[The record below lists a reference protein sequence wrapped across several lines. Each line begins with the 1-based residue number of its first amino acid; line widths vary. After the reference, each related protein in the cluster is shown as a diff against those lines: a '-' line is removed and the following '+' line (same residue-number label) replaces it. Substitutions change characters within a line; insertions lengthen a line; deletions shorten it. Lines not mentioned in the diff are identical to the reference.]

1 MTDTPFPRA
10 GSASVHI
17 LHEGYVR
24 DDPAGDRVGSSV
36 TLILDAGR
44 VIVVDPGMVADRD
57 ELIAALAGH
66 GPAPGDVT
74 DLVFSHHHPDHTV
87 NAALFP
93 GATIHDHWAS
103 YSGDLWVGR
112 EPGEFDLTP
121 SVRLVPAPGH
131 TPEDIAT
138 LAAAPEGVYACTH
151 AWWGPDGPAEDP
163 LATAA
168 TELAASR
175 ERILA
180 AATVIIP
187 GHGPAFRPGPDTAR

>member
-1 MTDTPFPRA
+1 MTDAPTTGTA
-10 GSASVHI
+10 AVHV

-44 VIVVDPGMVADRD
+44 VIVVDPGMVPDRD
-57 ELIAALAGH
+57 ALLAALAAR

-74 DLVFSHHHPDHTV
+74 DIVFSHHHPDHTV

-93 GATIHDHWAS
+93 GARIHDHWAS
-103 YSGDLWVGR
+103 YDGDLWIAR
-112 EPGEFDLTP
+112 EPGEFALTP

-138 LAAAPEGVYACTH
+138 LAATPADVYACTH

-163 LATAA
+163 LATDGGA
-168 TELAASR
+168 LHASR

-180 AATVIIP
+180 VATVILP
-187 GHGPAFRPGPDTAR
+187 GHGPAFRPGPATPR

>member
-1 MTDTPFPRA
+1 
-10 GSASVHI
+10 
-17 LHEGYVR
+17 
-24 DDPAGDRVGSSV
+24 
-36 TLILDAGR
+36 
-44 VIVVDPGMVADRD
+44 
-57 ELIAALAGH
+57 
-66 GPAPGDVT
+66 VT

-93 GATIHDHWAS
+93 GARIHDHWAT
-103 YSGDLWVGR
+103 YVGDLWVGR
-112 EPGEFDLTP
+112 EPGDFALTP
-121 SVRLVPAPGH
+121 SVRLVPTPGH

-138 LAAAPEGVYACTH
+138 LAATQEGVYACTH

-168 TELAASR
+168 PALRASR

-187 GHGPAFRPGPDTAR
+187 GHGPAFRPGPGTPR

>member
-1 MTDTPFPRA
+1 M
-10 GSASVHI
+10 
-17 LHEGYVR
+17 
-24 DDPAGDRVGSSV
+24 
-36 TLILDAGR
+36 
-44 VIVVDPGMVADRD
+44 
-57 ELIAALAGH
+57 
-66 GPAPGDVT
+66 T

-93 GATIHDHWAS
+93 GAIIHDHWAS

-121 SVRLVPAPGH
+121 SVRLVPTPGH

-187 GHGPAFRPGPDTAR
+187 GHGSAFRPGPDTPR

>member
-1 MTDTPFPRA
+1 MTDTPTA

-57 ELIAALAGH
+57 GLIAALAAH

-93 GATIHDHWAS
+93 GARIHDHWAT
-103 YSGDLWVGR
+103 YDGDLWIGR
-112 EPGEFDLTP
+112 EPGEFGLTP
-121 SVRLVPAPGH
+121 SVRIVPAPGH

-138 LAAAPEGVYACTH
+138 LAATQEGVYACTH
-151 AWWGPDGPAEDP
+151 GGGPAGHRG
-163 LATAA
+163 TGAA
-168 TELAASR
+168 CQQGAHPRHRGRDHPRPRPCLPPQS
-175 ERILA
+175 
-180 AATVIIP
+180 
-187 GHGPAFRPGPDTAR
+187 GHAKVARPG